1 MRAMYDMKRG
11 LGNIGAGVRSLQ
23 TASNRPKAYSDR
35 KTPYFADATGRFIA
49 EYARFATNHTA
60 ARMQGLNTADFYAWS
75 EQLLRLADVN
85 KRGGA
90 IDRPTDGYKEF
101 LVEAHEIEYVPE
113 GAKVETMGST
123 WLVTN
128 PANISGSVGSG
139 IMRRCNATWNH
150 LDWYGNL
157 KKEPMVVEKAAMNA
171 TANNFQ
177 ETVLQMQGYF
187 NIITQFN
194 EETAELDVNS
204 RLMLGRSLYQITGYA
219 DVSEMFTGDE
229 ESVHLLNFTARIQEP
244 DREKDDLKRRVANA
258 YPFRWEVRVTG
269 SPAMSGGTAA
279 QFAAQ
284 STRNGAA
291 ADGDEAHP
299 VHYLW
304 ESSDESVC
312 VVDSDG
318 KVTAV
323 GAGSCAIRA
332 VVAENRTLRG
342 EMTVTV
348 EENFT
353 GVRFTGELPD
363 RLRPYESVEIG
374 AVYVENGAETEK
386 EVTWTFTGEE
396 DAFSTEVDGNKAT
409 IRCWSGSGTPL
420 TITAA
425 YGEESA
431 NGAMVLE
438 GY

>member
-1 MRAMYDMKRG
+1 MYDMKRG

-128 PANISGSVGSG
+128 PANISGAVGSG

-291 ADGDEAHP
+291 ADGDEVHP
-299 VHYLW
+299 LHYLW

-353 GVRFTGELPD
+353 GVRFTGELPE
-363 RLRPYESVEIG
+363 RLRPYESAEIG
-374 AVYVENGAETEK
+374 AVYVENGVETEK
-386 EVTWTFTGEE
+386 GVTWTFTGEA
-396 DAFSTEVDGNKAT
+396 DAYTAEVDGNQAT
-409 IRCWSGSGTPL
+409 IRCWSGSKAPL
-420 TITAA
+420 AVTAA
-425 YGEESA
+425 CEGKSA
-431 NGAMVLE
+431 NGSMVLE

>member
-1 MRAMYDMKRG
+1 MKTG
-11 LGNIGAGVRSLQ
+11 LGNIGGGSRSLQ
-23 TASNRPKAYSDR
+23 TASNRPKAFSDR
-35 KTPYFADATGRFIA
+35 KNPYFADATGRFIA

-60 ARMQGLNTADFYAWS
+60 ARMQGLNGADFYAWS

-90 IDRPTDGYKEF
+90 IDRPTDGYKDF

-128 PANISGSVGSG
+128 PANISGAVGSG

-150 LDWYGNL
+150 RDWYGNL

-187 NIITQFN
+187 NIIMQYN
-194 EETAELDVNS
+194 EETKELDVNS
-204 RLMLGRSLYQITGYA
+204 RLMLGRSLYQLTGYA
-219 DVSEMFTGDE
+219 DVSEEFTGDE

-244 DREKDDLKRRVANA
+244 DREKDDLVNRVANA
-258 YPFRWEVRVTG
+258 YPFSWHVDVTG
-269 SPAMSGGTAA
+269 KPAMSGGAEA
-279 QFAAQ
+279 QFTAQ

-291 ADGDEAHP
+291 VDGDEAHP

-312 VVDSDG
+312 TVNAQG

-323 GAGSCAIRA
+323 GAGICTIRA
-332 VVAENRTLRG
+332 VVAENRTLQG
-342 EMTVTV
+342 EMIVTV
-348 EENFT
+348 EESFT
-353 GVRFTGELPD
+353 GVRFTGELPR
-363 RLRPYESVEIG
+363 RLRPYESAEIG
-374 AVYVENGAETEK
+374 AVYVENGAETDK
-386 EVTWTFTGEE
+386 TLTWTFSGADA
-396 DAFSTEVDGNKAT
+396 DAFTAEADGNQAV
-409 IRCWSGSGTPL
+409 IRCWSGSETPL
-420 TITAA
+420 SVTAA
-425 YGEESA
+425 YEGEMA
-431 NGAMVLE
+431 NGTMVLE

>member
-1 MRAMYDMKRG
+1 MKTG
-11 LGNIGAGVRSLQ
+11 LGNIGGGSQSLQ

-35 KTPYFADATGRFIA
+35 KNPYFADATGRFIA

-60 ARMQGLNTADFYAWS
+60 ARMQGLNNADFYAWS

-128 PANISGSVGSG
+128 PANISGAVGSG

-187 NIITQFN
+187 NIITQLN
-194 EETAELDVNS
+194 QETAELDVNS

-244 DREKDDLKRRVANA
+244 DREKDDLVNRVANA
-258 YPFRWEVRVTG
+258 YPFQWTVEVTG
-269 SPAMSGGTAA
+269 RPAMSGGATA
-279 QFAAQ
+279 QFTAQ

-312 VVDSDG
+312 TVDSVG
-318 KVTAV
+318 NVTAV

-332 VVAENRTLRG
+332 VVAENRTLYG

-353 GVRFTGELPD
+353 GVRFTGEIPK
-363 RLRPYESVEIG
+363 RLRPYESAEIG
-374 AVYVENGAETEK
+374 AVYVENGVETEK
-386 EVTWTFTGEE
+386 EVTWTFTGDT
-396 DAFSTEVDGNKAT
+396 DAYTAYAEGNKAT
-409 IRCWSGSGTPL
+409 VRCWGGSETPL
-420 TITAA
+420 QITAE
-425 YGEESA
+425 YGEERA
-431 NGAMVLE
+431 NGTMVLE